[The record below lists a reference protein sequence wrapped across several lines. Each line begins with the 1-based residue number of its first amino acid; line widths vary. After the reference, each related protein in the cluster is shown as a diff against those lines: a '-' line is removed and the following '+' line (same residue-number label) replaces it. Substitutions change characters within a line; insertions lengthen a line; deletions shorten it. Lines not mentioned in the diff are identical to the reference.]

1 MKTVIALSV
10 SDITTRLLA
19 LSALRHTLN
28 SSRPPLLHADH
39 RAALELVIH
48 SSFAEI
54 CLRLSS
60 LASDCAPGAADD
72 DIMSI
77 TLDLPETAAAP
88 PLRGI
93 LENATAMATL
103 AEAYRGADASLS
115 ASYTSEFTS
124 LISLARRTITDATFA
139 AAPPCIRPHFFGT

>member
-10 SDITTRLLA
+10 YDITTRLLA

-28 SSRPPLLHADH
+28 SARPPLLHADH

-88 PLRGI
+88 LLRGI

-103 AEAYRGADASLS
+103 AEAYRGADTSLS
-115 ASYTSEFTS
+115 ASYLSEFTS
-124 LISLARRTITDATFA
+124 LISLARRAITDATFA
-139 AAPPCIRPHFFGT
+139 AAPPRIRPHFL

>member
-88 PLRGI
+88 LLRGI
-93 LENATAMATL
+93 LENATALATL
-103 AEAYRGADASLS
+103 ADAYRGADASLS

>member
-1 MKTVIALSV
+1 MQTIIALSV

-28 SSRPPLLHADH
+28 SSRPPLLHTDH

-88 PLRGI
+88 LLRGI

-115 ASYTSEFTS
+115 ASYAAEFTS
-124 LISLARRTITDATFA
+124 LTALARRAITDATFA
-139 AAPPCIRPHFFGT
+139 AAPPRIRPHYF

>member
-39 RAALELVIH
+39 RAALEHVIH

-54 CLRLSS
+54 CLRLASF
-60 LASDCAPGAADD
+60 ASD
-72 DIMSI
+72 
-77 TLDLPETAAAP
+77 
-88 PLRGI
+88 
-93 LENATAMATL
+93 
-103 AEAYRGADASLS
+103 
-115 ASYTSEFTS
+115 
-124 LISLARRTITDATFA
+124 
-139 AAPPCIRPHFFGT
+139 

>member
-1 MKTVIALSV
+1 MQTVIALSV

-88 PLRGI
+88 LLRGI

-103 AEAYRGADASLS
+103 AEAYRGADAPLS
-115 ASYTSEFTS
+115 ASYAAEFTS
-124 LISLARRTITDATFA
+124 LTSLARRAITDATFA
-139 AAPPCIRPHFFGT
+139 AAPPRIEPHIFG